1 MAAMSELTPIQQK
14 ILEFIIQSMIERQ
27 APPTMREI
35 AQYMGYRS
43 DNAAYQHLLALQRKG
58 VIRLE
63 GRSRGI
69 TVLVPLGLPVIGR
82 VAAGSPIL
90 AEENVEQHLSMDGN
104 LFQRPV
110 DFLLRVTG
118 MSMRDAGILD
128 GDLIAVHRTPVVRE
142 NEIVVARIDNDVTV
156 KRFRQ
161 QENIV
166 TLLPENPSF
175 SPIRIDPNERELV
188 IEGVMVGLIRQTV

>member
-1 MAAMSELTPIQQK
+1 MSDLTLIQQK
-14 ILEFIIQSMIERQ
+14 ILEFIKQSMIERQ
-27 APPTMREI
+27 APPTMHEI

-69 TVLVPLGLPVIGR
+69 TLLVPSGLPVIGR

-110 DFLLRVTG
+110 DFLLRVIG

-128 GDLIAVHRTPVVRE
+128 GDLIAVYRTPVARE
-142 NEIVVARIDNDVTV
+142 NEIVVARIDNEVTV

-166 TLLPENPSF
+166 ILLPENPDF
-175 SPIRIDPNERELV
+175 SPIRIDLNERELV